1 MVDFMLRDFTLIKKK
16 LCESNLTKDPSKQ
29 TLLVSVCVL
38 SHVWLFAAPWTIARQ
53 APPLSMGF
61 FRQEYWSG
69 LLFLLQGIFPTQG
82 SNLCLLGFLHWQEDS
97 LPWAPPGK
105 PS

>member
-38 SHVWLFAAPWTIARQ
+38 SHV
-53 APPLSMGF
+53 
-61 FRQEYWSG
+61 
-69 LLFLLQGIFPTQG
+69 
-82 SNLCLLGFLHWQEDS
+82 
-97 LPWAPPGK
+97 
-105 PS
+105 